1 MILGPDTILTD
12 LLEMKKKKRVSIRYV
27 QSSSCR
33 KKDII
38 GWNLK
43 VMPIIV
49 NANKVYIVK
58 NVLINK
64 SVTYHIIHQLNDV
77 LWIND
82 YHVSHYLSRVTLE
95 HKFYISM
102 VTV

>member
-1 MILGPDTILTD
+1 MILGLDTILTD
-12 LLEMKKKKRVSIRYV
+12 LLEMKKKRVSIRYV

-64 SVTYHIIHQLNDV
+64 
-77 LWIND
+77 
-82 YHVSHYLSRVTLE
+82 YLSRIT
-95 HKFYISM
+95 SS
-102 VTV
+102 TN

>member
-12 LLEMKKKKRVSIRYV
+12 LLEMEKKKKRISIRYV

-33 KKDII
+33 QKDII

-64 SVTYHIIHQLNDV
+64 
-77 LWIND
+77 
-82 YHVSHYLSRVTLE
+82 YLSRVT
-95 HKFYISM
+95 SS
-102 VTV
+102 TN

>member
-12 LLEMKKKKRVSIRYV
+12 ILEMEKNKTKRVSIRYV

-33 KKDII
+33 KKYII

-49 NANKVYIVK
+49 NAYKVYIVK

-64 SVTYHIIHQLNDV
+64 
-77 LWIND
+77 
-82 YHVSHYLSRVTLE
+82 YLSRIT
-95 HKFYISM
+95 SS
-102 VTV
+102 TN

>member
-1 MILGPDTILTD
+1 MILGLDTILTD
-12 LLEMKKKKRVSIRYV
+12 LLEMEKKKKRISIRYV

-33 KKDII
+33 QKDII

-64 SVTYHIIHQLNDV
+64 
-77 LWIND
+77 
-82 YHVSHYLSRVTLE
+82 YLSRIT
-95 HKFYISM
+95 SS
-102 VTV
+102 TN

>member
-12 LLEMKKKKRVSIRYV
+12 LLEMEKKKKRISIRYV

-33 KKDII
+33 QKDII

-64 SVTYHIIHQLNDV
+64 
-77 LWIND
+77 
-82 YHVSHYLSRVTLE
+82 YLSRIT
-95 HKFYISM
+95 SS
-102 VTV
+102 TN